1 MDIVYIRDLRIDTVI
16 GVYDWERQIR
26 QTLSFDLEMA
36 TDIRQAAATDDL
48 QYAINYKAVS
58 DRIIELV
65 EGTHPHLI
73 ETLAEEIA
81 TTVINEFHVPW
92 VRLQVSKAGAVR
104 AARDVG
110 LVIERGKKYDSGLA
124 Q

>member
-16 GVYDWERQIR
+16 GVYDWERNIKQR
-26 QTLSFDLEMA
+26 LSFDIEMA

-48 QYAINYKAVS
+48 QYAVNYKAVS
-58 DRIIELV
+58 DRVIEFV
-65 EGTHPHLI
+65 EGFHPLLI

-81 TTVINEFHVPW
+81 HLIINEFQVPW
-92 VRLQVSKAGAVR
+92 LRLQVSKAGAVR

-110 LVIERGKKYDSGLA
+110 LVIERGKKVERSE
-124 Q
+124 

>member
-16 GVYDWERQIR
+16 GVYDWERNIKQR
-26 QTLSFDLEMA
+26 LSFDIEMA

-58 DRIIELV
+58 DRVIEFV
-65 EGTHPHLI
+65 EGFHPQLI
-73 ETLAEEIA
+73 ETLAEAIA
-81 TTVINEFHVPW
+81 ELIIKEFNVPW
-92 VRLQVSKAGAVR
+92 LRLQVSKAGAVR

-110 LVIERGKKYDSGLA
+110 LVIERGKKVGHPE
-124 Q
+124 

>member
-16 GVYDWERQIR
+16 GVYNWERQIK

-48 QYAINYKAVS
+48 QYTINYKAVS

-65 EGTHPHLI
+65 EKFHPQLI
-73 ETLAEEIA
+73 EALAEEVASTI
-81 TTVINEFHVPW
+81 IKEFHVPW
-92 VRLQVSKAGAVR
+92 LRLQVSKAGAVR

-110 LVIERGKKYDSGLA
+110 LIIERGKKYVQGMPE
-124 Q
+124 

>member
-16 GVYDWERQIR
+16 GVYDWERQIK

-36 TDIRQAAATDDL
+36 TDIREAAATDDL
-48 QYAINYKAVS
+48 QYTINYKAVS

-65 EGTHPHLI
+65 ENFHPQLI
-73 ETLAEEIA
+73 ESLAEEIA
-81 TTVINEFHVPW
+81 KMIIAEFHVPW
-92 VRLQVSKAGAVR
+92 LRLQVSKAGAVR

-110 LVIERGKKYDSGLA
+110 LIIERGKKYDQRLA
-124 Q
+124 E

>member
-16 GVYDWERQIR
+16 GVYDWERNIKQR
-26 QTLSFDLEMA
+26 LSFDIEMA

-58 DRIIELV
+58 DRVIEFV
-65 EGTHPHLI
+65 EGFHPQLI
-73 ETLAEEIA
+73 ETLAEAIA
-81 TTVINEFHVPW
+81 ELIIKEFNVPW
-92 VRLQVSKAGAVR
+92 LRLQVSKAGAVR

-110 LVIERGKKYDSGLA
+110 LVIERGKKVGRPE
-124 Q
+124 